1 LDARSRMQT
10 ELWIGYRGF
19 IVAWFWFFFVIE
31 MMKPARRNVS
41 SLVFVAFAVAA
52 VYAITVGFV
61 MRKKLFAQSAR
72 ALPADRQ
79 KALGRWRAAHIIG
92 FSCAINPTILG
103 VVLKFLGASWSV
115 PRDFFCRKLSLSHA
129 VETALELWLFY
140 DCRNCLNCSGN
151 SASIRS
157 RGDLFPFRLLLL
169 LSFLI

>member
-1 LDARSRMQT
+1 MQT
-10 ELWIGYRGF
+10 ELWIGYGGF
-19 IVAWFWFFFVIE
+19 IVAWFWFFLVIE

-52 VYAITVGFV
+52 VYAITAGFV
-61 MRKKLFAQSAR
+61 MRKKLFAQSAK
-72 ALPADRQ
+72 ALPA
-79 KALGRWRAAHIIG
+79 ALGRWRAANIIG

-115 PRDFFCRKLSLSHA
+115 PGIFFCRKLSLSYA

-140 DCRNCLNCSGN
+140 DCRNGLNCSGN

-157 RGDLFPFRLLLL
+157 
-169 LSFLI
+169 